1 VGVKYT
7 ARIDWPENDTMLDAR
22 KFKVQVPTS
31 LNDDQIRTPNYV
43 DVTVMN
49 RKARE
54 KRVGSEGGGLSMVS
68 GLVTRNLE
76 VRFARPTT
84 QWKLLS
90 TSAKGPG
97 KFQFQGGEIFLDLH
111 LAIFLLDHLAP
122 DPKDD
127 ISGKIFAEIY
137 GHELLHVLDENT
149 IVRSALPPALDGDR
163 ELAKLLTEPYTYGK
177 SSESIA
183 VLEREFHEY
192 MRKRIEGIVINDHWA
207 PRTNEL
213 AAARDA
219 PSEYKKVQDKVDN
232 LRASYLRASY
242 TIRKK

>member
-1 VGVKYT
+1 MVVKYT
-7 ARIDWPENDTMLDAR
+7 PRIDWPENDTRLDAK
-22 KFKVQVPTS
+22 KFKVKVPTN
-31 LNDDQIRTPNYV
+31 LKDDQNRTPNYV

-49 RKARE
+49 RKAKE
-54 KRVGSEGGGLSMVS
+54 KRVGSGGGGLSMVN

-76 VRFARPTT
+76 VRFASPAT

-90 TSAKGPG
+90 TSSKGPG

-111 LAIFLLDHLAP
+111 LAIFLLDHLVP

-163 ELAKLLTEPYTYGK
+163 DLAKLLTEPYTYGK
-177 SSESIA
+177 SSESIT
-183 VLEREFHEY
+183 VLEPEFHEY

-207 PRTNEL
+207 PRTNER
-213 AAARDA
+213 AAARDV
-219 PSEYKKVQDKVDN
+219 PSEYRKVQDKVDD
-232 LRASYLRASY
+232 LRASY

>member
-1 VGVKYT
+1 MVVKYT
-7 ARIDWPENDTMLDAR
+7 ARIDWPENDTRLDAK
-22 KFKVQVPTS
+22 KFKVKVPTD
-31 LNDDQIRTPNYV
+31 LKDDQIRTPNYV

-49 RKARE
+49 RKAKE
-54 KRVGSEGGGLSMVS
+54 KRVGSGDGGLSMVN

-76 VRFARPTT
+76 VRFASPAT

-90 TSAKGPG
+90 TSSRGPG

-127 ISGKIFAEIY
+127 ISRKIFVEIY

-149 IVRSALPPALDGDR
+149 IVRSALPPVLDGDR
-163 ELAKLLTEPYTYGK
+163 DLAKLLTEPYTYGK
-177 SSESIA
+177 SSESIT
-183 VLEREFHEY
+183 VLEPEFHEY
-192 MRKRIEGIVINDHWA
+192 MRKRIEGIVVNDHWA
-207 PRTNEL
+207 PRTKER
-213 AAARDA
+213 AAARDL
-219 PSEYKKVQDKVDN
+219 PSEYRKVQDKVDD
-232 LRASYLRASY
+232 LRASY